1 MATIAL
7 KTLPEFIGLSA
18 TQYAALKTAGTLK
31 ANALYFVYDA
41 GVNGLIYRG
50 SNVYGETI
58 RYVSSVPTANDALLG
73 VVYFNTTSGIAY
85 VKSGN
90 TMTPIGVT
98 TTSVI
103 DDSDDTQNP
112 EVPNIGA
119 VKNYVKAK
127 VATVFTYRGVVATVD
142 DLPEPEL
149 TEDTVA
155 VAGKDYYARAGEAGA
170 YTYTKQTVVVG
181 TTDVSAFY
189 ELPKVGDL
197 YNVTTGEDGT
207 SAEYAWTDMGEG
219 VYKWEKLGSTIDYSI
234 FMQKVSGATSGHVL
248 QVDASGAP
256 YDGGISIA
264 TTSAIPEVESATS
277 TVLVNE
283 LQAATISST
292 LNTSIT
298 NASSALNTSI
308 TNASS
313 ALDSSITAASS
324 ALDTSITNA
333 SSALDSKI
341 SDLGVDAVHKGD
353 IDGTTDANEVMVV
366 GGSGASVEAVATGKY
381 LGGSAFAASSA
392 DVTLATEAGVS
403 GYVTPISSAL
413 NTSITNA
420 SSALDS
426 ALTAASSALA
436 SSLTAASSALD
447 ADKMDKVAKNSGGII
462 LISKD
467 DGNSEL
473 TGYITGSGAI
483 VTASASDKTLATEY
497 AVVALINSMAWQTVE
512 E

>member
-18 TQYAALKTAGTLK
+18 AQYAALKTAGTLK

-50 SNVYGETI
+50 ENVYGETI
-58 RYVSSVPTANDALLG
+58 RYVSSVPTAGEALLG

-85 VKSGN
+85 VKSGSS
-90 TMTPIGVT
+90 MTPIGVT
-98 TTSVI
+98 TVSVI
-103 DDSDDTQNP
+103 NDADDTQNP

-119 VKNYVKAK
+119 VKDYVKAK
-127 VATVFTYRGVVATVD
+127 VATVFTYKGVVATVA

-149 TEDTVA
+149 TSDSVA
-155 VAGKDYYARAGEAGA
+155 VAGKDYYSRTGEEGA
-170 YTYTKQTVVVG
+170 YVYTKETVVVG

-207 SAEYAWTDMGEG
+207 SAEYAWTDMGSG
-219 VYKWEKLGSTIDYSI
+219 SYKWEKLGSTIDYSI
-234 FMQKVSGATSGHVL
+234 FMEKVSGATSGHVL
-248 QVDASGAP
+248 QTNANGEA
-256 YDGGISIA
+256 YDGGLSVA
-264 TTSAIPEVESATS
+264 TTSAIPSVDSATS

-283 LQAATISST
+283 LQVASVSSV
-292 LNTSIT
+292 LNTSIS
-298 NASSALNTSI
+298 NASSALNESI

-313 ALDSSITAASS
+313 ALDSSITAASAALSGSIS
-324 ALDTSITNA
+324 AT

-341 SDLGVDAVHKGD
+341 DALGVDAIHKGT
-353 IDGTTDANEVMVV
+353 IDGTANASEIIVV
-366 GGSGASVEAVATGKY
+366 GGETSNVSGVATGKY
-381 LGGSAFAASSA
+381 LGGSEFAASNA
-392 DVTLATEAGVS
+392 GVTMATEAGVS
-403 GYVTPISSAL
+403 AYVTPISSAL

-426 ALTAASSALA
+426 A
-436 SSLTAASSALD
+436 LTAASSALD

-473 TGYITGSGAI
+473 TGYVTGSSAI

-497 AVVALINSMAWQTVE
+497 AVVDLINTMAWQTVE